1 MIFGDPRSTAVFKT
15 RLSLRG
21 IPFPFLPP
29 SFRHL
34 ETEPDDRHP
43 LPADQALRQQSSRFK
58 ASCPEVVSPGVEPRE
73 SRPGWS
79 DQSAGSF
86 WLLWITLSCPKVPW
100 LFKRRF
106 QHKWKAVFFVL
117 FFSRAL
123 SHFECLRWETA
134 AAAVRPLSTQ
144 KSAIS
149 PYGSCLQVSSSSCSP
164 EMEN

>member
-34 ETEPDDRHP
+34 ETEPDDRHT
-43 LPADQALRQQSSRFK
+43 LPGDQALRQQSSRCK

-73 SRPGWS
+73 SRPDRS

-86 WLLWITLSCPKVPW
+86 WLL
-100 LFKRRF
+100 
-106 QHKWKAVFFVL
+106 
-117 FFSRAL
+117 
-123 SHFECLRWETA
+123 
-134 AAAVRPLSTQ
+134 
-144 KSAIS
+144 
-149 PYGSCLQVSSSSCSP
+149 
-164 EMEN
+164 

>member
-34 ETEPDDRHP
+34 ETEPDDRHT
-43 LPADQALRQQSSRFK
+43 LPGDQALRQQSSRCK

-73 SRPGWS
+73 SRPDRS

-106 QHKWKAVFFVL
+106 QREWKAVFF
-117 FFSRAL
+117 FFACAL
-123 SHFECLRWETA
+123 PLRM
-134 AAAVRPLSTQ
+134 S
-144 KSAIS
+144 
-149 PYGSCLQVSSSSCSP
+149 
-164 EMEN
+164 EMGNGGGGGAPAEHTKKCYLTIWFVFTGFV